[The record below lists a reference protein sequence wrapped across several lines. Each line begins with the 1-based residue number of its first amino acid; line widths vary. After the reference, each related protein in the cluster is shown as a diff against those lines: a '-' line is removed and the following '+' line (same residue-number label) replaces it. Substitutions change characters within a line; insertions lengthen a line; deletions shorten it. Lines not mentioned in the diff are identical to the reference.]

1 MADRVPRLPFS
12 LVALIVGIAVVP
24 LGGLAW
30 VGLQL
35 VEQDRVLEAQQ
46 ARQRVER
53 AADLAVAAID
63 RELAGWEHRLPGL
76 RADWNEP
83 AVALTVEGVSVEI
96 QSAPPLAYWPVA
108 PRLPEAPAETF
119 AAPEAAE
126 FRDRDLSVAAAA
138 YRRLAGSADP
148 AVRAGAIARLGRV
161 SRKMGRAA
169 EARAAFASLAG
180 DETVAVHGIPAS
192 LLSAYAIGISLEA
205 SGARDRLREHGSRL
219 ARDLRS
225 GRWQLNSD
233 LYALYSADA
242 RRWTESRDEG
252 VSPLAATGAGA
263 GAEPAW
269 GELLAAA
276 AARVTGESRGRDTP
290 GREVLEI
297 GGQRLTVLQAT
308 AGRARSYLIASPAF
322 VRANWTA
329 AADAIAREHGV
340 TLRVA
345 RDHEPATASGRQATL
360 RTDRA
365 TGLPWTLE
373 VASVDPPP
381 ERSAFARRRRWLLG
395 GLALFGLMAA
405 SASYLIY
412 RAVSREVAVARQQA
426 DFLAAVSHEFRT
438 PLTTL
443 RQFTAMLQDNP
454 ALPAERRTLAYAAQ
468 GRATDRLSRLVESLL
483 DLGRLESG
491 AAPFVFEGRDLGE
504 IARTAVDDFRPEA
517 AVRGHDVVLHAAGAV
532 PVHVDADAMSL
543 AIRNL
548 LENAVKY
555 SPDPHP
561 IAVDVERRNGH
572 AVLSVR
578 DRGIGVPASERDA
591 IFDRF
596 RRGAEARALGI
607 RGTGVGLAMVSRIV
621 EAHRGRVTVDSEP
634 GAGSTFAIHLPAED

>member
-1 MADRVPRLPFS
+1 
-12 LVALIVGIAVVP
+12 
-24 LGGLAW
+24 
-30 VGLQL
+30 
-35 VEQDRVLEAQQ
+35 
-46 ARQRVER
+46 
-53 AADLAVAAID
+53 
-63 RELAGWEHRLPGL
+63 
-76 RADWNEP
+76 
-83 AVALTVEGVSVEI
+83 
-96 QSAPPLAYWPVA
+96 
-108 PRLPEAPAETF
+108 
-119 AAPEAAE
+119 
-126 FRDRDLSVAAAA
+126 
-138 YRRLAGSADP
+138 
-148 AVRAGAIARLGRV
+148 
-161 SRKMGRAA
+161 
-169 EARAAFASLAG
+169 
-180 DETVAVHGIPAS
+180 
-192 LLSAYAIGISLEA
+192 
-205 SGARDRLREHGSRL
+205 
-219 ARDLRS
+219 
-225 GRWQLNSD
+225 
-233 LYALYSADA
+233 
-242 RRWTESRDEG
+242 
-252 VSPLAATGAGA
+252 
-263 GAEPAW
+263 
-269 GELLAAA
+269 
-276 AARVTGESRGRDTP
+276 
-290 GREVLEI
+290 
-297 GGQRLTVLQAT
+297 
-308 AGRARSYLIASPAF
+308 
-322 VRANWTA
+322 
-329 AADAIAREHGV
+329 
-340 TLRVA
+340 
-345 RDHEPATASGRQATL
+345 
-360 RTDRA
+360 
-365 TGLPWTLE
+365 
-373 VASVDPPP
+373 
-381 ERSAFARRRRWLLG
+381 
-395 GLALFGLMAA
+395 MAA

-443 RQFTAMLQDNP
+443 RQFTAMLQENP

-504 IARTAVDDFRPEA
+504 IARTVVDDFRPEA

-607 RGTGVGLAMVSRIV
+607 RGTGVGLAMVARIV